1 MAINKEVNYR
11 LFWNTRKEMVLAI
24 LLFIISALILWLG
37 IIAQIEPLTKD
48 LTALRKAQDELT
60 KFTQKANQ
68 LTQIVLDQTFRN
80 ASEVDQV
87 LPSHKPLLELL
98 NNLNSVA
105 TVSQVVIR
113 NFSLTPGDISE
124 NLQVKLSSRQQA
136 YDYLDLTFSVSGEL
150 GRIQNFLTMIEQVTP
165 ISTITSIAINRNIDA
180 DPNAPAQAELVLRS
194 FYFTQPIKTTITN
207 PLPSLDDIDR
217 RIISEINRLTP
228 SNLPQQGEVITGNR
242 GNLFGLQ
249 NQDISALEQQLMQ
262 AQEEAQEESREEQQ
276 DN

>member
-1 MAINKEVNYR
+1 MAVDKEVNYR

-24 LLFIISALILWLG
+24 LLFVLSAMVLWLG
-37 IIAQIEPLTKD
+37 VILQINPISD
-48 LTALRKAQDELT
+48 DMAALRKSKDELDR
-60 KFTQKANQ
+60 FTQKANQ

-80 ASEVDQV
+80 ASDIDQV

-113 NFSLTPGDISE
+113 NFSLNPGNISE
-124 NLQVKLSSRQQA
+124 DLQVKVTSRQQA

-194 FYFTQPIKTTITN
+194 FYFTQPIKTTVAN
-207 PLPSLDDIDR
+207 PLPNLDDIDR

-249 NQDISALEQQLMQ
+249 NQDIGALEQQLIQ
-262 AQEEAQEESREEQQ
+262 AQE
-276 DN
+276 N